1 MKLAVAYNIFD
12 GVENLET
19 SVKNIRPLTDML
31 IGVYQSI
38 SNYGNVIDKDIPAL
52 LQRLGFHYIIE
63 YIPDLTQTPH
73 FNEIAKRNIGL
84 DIARQNGCELF
95 MTMDCDEMYNL
106 SELKRAKNEFERS
119 GSDASA
125 CMMQTYYGNSRMV
138 YAEPETY
145 YVTLFFK
152 TDSKDI
158 RRFREFVQFP
168 VLADPTR
175 KLPSNK
181 VLVFPRST
189 IQMHHYSYVREDIR
203 MKLINSSAL
212 RNYKDR
218 VEEIVS
224 AYQNWDGGNSG
235 LTVHGLT
242 PLVEVESLNIPLP
255 EYQ

>member
-12 GVENLET
+12 GVENLEN
-19 SVKNIRPLTDML
+19 SVLNIQPVTDIL
-31 IGVYQSI
+31 IGVYQTI
-38 SNYGNVIDKDIPAL
+38 SNYGNIIEKNIPAL
-52 LQRLGFHYIIE
+52 LNRLGFHYIIE
-63 YIPDLTQTPH
+63 YIPDLTKTPH

-84 DIARQNGCELF
+84 EIARQNGCEMF
-95 MTMDCDEMYNL
+95 MTMDCDEMY
-106 SELKRAKNEFERS
+106 SIAELKRAKNEFERS
-119 GSDASA
+119 GCDASA
-125 CMMQTYYGNSRMV
+125 CMMQTYYGNNRMV

-152 TDSKDI
+152 TDTKDI
-158 RRFREFVQFP
+158 RKFKEFVQFP

-189 IQMHHYSYVREDIR
+189 IQMHHYSYVRDDIR

-212 RNYKDR
+212 CNYQER
-218 VEEIVS
+218 VNEIVE
-224 AYQNWDGGNSG
+224 AYENWDGGNLG

-242 PLVEVESLNIPLP
+242 PLVDVETLNIPLP
-255 EYQ
+255 EFV